1 MATTYCSVADVS
13 DFLRAPITSTTTPNK
28 TQVEKIINRKEAEI
42 ERRIGHAWREK
53 QIVDEVHDLPLVYSF
68 GWGTPIFLQHRRI
81 KDLDA
86 SQGDKIEIWQGSQ
99 DTYSNI
105 LGNDSWYNIE
115 QTHGKLFL
123 RGFIFSIL
131 RKHRCRVTYRYG
143 DTVVPDDI
151 KDALIKMVS
160 IEIISTSFRM
170 DKLPMGG
177 NGINIQTSMTKWQ
190 EDIDRT
196 VADRRETFV
205 VR

>member
-1 MATTYCSVADVS
+1 M
-13 DFLRAPITSTTTPNK
+13 
-28 TQVEKIINRKEAEI
+28 
-42 ERRIGHAWREK
+42 
-53 QIVDEVHDLPLVYSF
+53 
-68 GWGTPIFLQHRRI
+68 
-81 KDLDA
+81 DA

-177 NGINIQTSMTKWQ
+177 NGINIQTSMTTWQ
-190 EDIDRT
+190 EEIDRT
-196 VADRRETFV
+196 VEDRRETYTINIHQI
-205 VR
+205 

>member
-1 MATTYCSVADVS
+1 MVVTYCTVQDVS
-13 DFLRAPITSTTTPNK
+13 DFLRVPITATTTPNK